1 MEPNTTDILN
11 EATVRA
17 IENARNGV
25 GMSKQFSTVEEL
37 INELNSDS
45 DAEPKDQ

>member
-25 GMSKQFSTVEEL
+25 ELSKLFSTVEDL
-37 INELNSDS
+37 MNDLNKDS
-45 DAEPKDQ
+45 DIELKVN